1 MIGST
6 IDRMGLYVL
15 KLFREAGATQQS
27 VCVSSS
33 SEKGGGVDAI
43 SAKSIDGEDEAEV
56 VDVTMV
62 SDLSFVS
69 FMREESEAISTW
81 TDSFDV
87 SRLPCR
93 LIKYSFVDTRL
104 KTFVVG

>member
-1 MIGST
+1 M
-6 IDRMGLYVL
+6 
-15 KLFREAGATQQS
+15 
-27 VCVSSS
+27 CVSSS

-43 SAKSIDGEDEAEV
+43 RAESIDGEDEAEV

-62 SDLSFVS
+62 SDRSFVS

-87 SRLPCR
+87 SSFAMA
-93 LIKYSFVDTRL
+93 INYSFVDTRL
-104 KTFVVG
+104 KTFLVRINRKVFVK